1 MPSWLSIALREP
13 LWLSKADPHRGGSI
27 SLHPEQKEAVVQL
40 FRNAKRRRFED
51 WGRLNRIVES
61 ESREGK

>member
-27 SLHPEQKEAVVQL
+27 SLQPVDGLYVDQPASVL
-40 FRNAKRRRFED
+40 
-51 WGRLNRIVES
+51 WYL
-61 ESREGK
+61 

>member
-27 SLHPEQKEAVVQL
+27 SLQPFLGHAKLEATQVYAESTTAMIKESYQKAL
-40 FRNAKRRRFED
+40 
-51 WGRLNRIVES
+51 
-61 ESREGK
+61 SR